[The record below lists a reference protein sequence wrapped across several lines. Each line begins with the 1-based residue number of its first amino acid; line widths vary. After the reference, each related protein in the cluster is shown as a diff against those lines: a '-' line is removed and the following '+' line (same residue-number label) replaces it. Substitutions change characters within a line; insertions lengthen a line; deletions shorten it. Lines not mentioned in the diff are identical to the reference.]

1 MGKKAVLFIVLG
13 IVLGIGGALAGVFFM
28 LGQTKEPVEEEEI
41 VIEKFDLKD
50 GSRLTLSKVQIPLI
64 QTGSKKQFLQTDI
77 TLVFKTAEAM
87 SLAEGMQEDIKD
99 AIMGVFEVKTA
110 EELTGAR
117 NNMKEPVLNAVREL
131 YNNEED
137 RENIV
142 AVMISSFIIT

>member
-13 IVLGIGGALAGVFFM
+13 IVLGVVGAVVGVLVF
-28 LGQTKEPVEEEEI
+28 LDQGKEPVVEEP

-50 GSRLTLSKVQIPLI
+50 GSRLTLSKVQVPLI

-87 SLAEGMQEDIKD
+87 TLAEGMQEDIKD

-110 EELTGAR
+110 EELIGAR
-117 NNMKEPVLNAVREL
+117 NSMKEPVLTAVREL

-142 AVMISSFIIT
+142 AVMISSSIIT

>member
-13 IVLGIGGALAGVFFM
+13 IVLGVVLGGLGLFFM
-28 LGQTKEPVEEEEI
+28 LGQSNEPVAEEP

-50 GSRLTLSKVQIPLI
+50 GSRLTLSKVQIPLM

-87 SLAEGMQEDIKD
+87 TLAEGMQEDIKD

-110 EELTGAR
+110 EELIGAR

-142 AVMISSFIIT
+142 AVMISSFIVT